1 MNNINELDRE
11 LWLEN
16 YVKYLTDDDTKQI
29 HDGNEDLCKRCI
41 QFVLSV
47 ICLKKNNLKK
57 FLTGI

>member
-1 MNNINELDRE
+1 MNDINELDRE

-41 QFVLSV
+41 
-47 ICLKKNNLKK
+47 
-57 FLTGI
+57 